1 LSFIDDPTRAERD
14 ELIQVERDVN
24 SNESF
29 LEYLIDVQRQY
40 GISAY
45 FL

>member
-1 LSFIDDPTRAERD
+1 MPTAAERE
-14 ELIQVERDVN
+14 ELRLASERLN
-24 SNESF
+24 SGESF
-29 LEYLIDVQRQY
+29 LEYLIDIQRQY

>member
-1 LSFIDDPTRAERD
+1 MPTRAQRD
-14 ELIQVERDVN
+14 ELRRLERDVN

-29 LEYLIDVQRQY
+29 LEYLIDIQRQY